1 MCPLE
6 QSAGGTSKTEWKTEV
21 VDDSAAS
28 TPPKKKKTPHSDTKT
43 APVPTTIDNDN
54 KKTPTSDNVRTPVAP
69 LPPKPPCE
77 CMCPLE
83 QSAGGTSKTE
93 WTTEVVDDSAVSK
106 PRKKTRTPHSG
117 NWETTSGV
125 CFFCQWVDDC
135 PPREDALCGHLLRH
149 LDGNHDDCAF
159 DDLYDADF

>member
-1 MCPLE
+1 M
-6 QSAGGTSKTEWKTEV
+6 T
-21 VDDSAAS
+21 DDH
-28 TPPKKKKTPHSDTKT
+28 TFG
-43 APVPTTIDNDN
+43 NDN
-54 KKTPTSDNVRTPVAP
+54 KKTPPRTTLAHQQHRSPE
-69 LPPKPPCE
+69 PPCE

>member
-1 MCPLE
+1 LE